1 MGPWGH
7 RPMCDADPTVAT
19 RPRPRWRRLYAIAS
33 LAITAFAVSDLSVKA
48 PALRI
53 ALDCAV
59 AVAAWGATL
68 LWIRANRVAL
78 DQLEWCDCT
87 AKTVT
92 VRVILSRPARPLD
105 PRAAG
110 VVVVA
115 AGDPRG
121 VESETGEPSVP
132 VSR

>member
-1 MGPWGH
+1 M
-7 RPMCDADPTVAT
+7 RDADPIPAT

-33 LAITAFAVSDLSVKA
+33 LAVTAFALSDLSVKA

-68 LWIRANRVAL
+68 IWIRANRVAL

-87 AKTVT
+87 ANTMT
-92 VRVILSRPARPLD
+92 VRVILSGAARPVD
-105 PRAAG
+105 PCAAEA
-110 VVVVA
+110 VVVA

-121 VESETGEPSVP
+121 LESETRESSVT